1 MKNLSNHFNYNLD
14 KSTQI
19 RRKWKIRSLPLHPN
33 AHNYNN
39 ISIPEFEPMPKQ
51 SIIYTSI
58 YFVNLLA
65 VIKTSFPLV
74 VFLCN
79 PCLISTTTKLTIR
92 ILSEDLW
99 VISVCKCIIYE
110 VF

>member
-1 MKNLSNHFNYNLD
+1 MKILSNHFNYNLD
-14 KSTQI
+14 KNTQI

-58 YFVNLLA
+58 YFVISIILTCCNQNIISFSCVSRQPLFDLYNY
-65 VIKTSFPLV
+65 KTDDKNTFGRFV
-74 VFLCN
+74 GN
-79 PCLISTTTKLTIR
+79 KCL
-92 ILSEDLW
+92 
-99 VISVCKCIIYE
+99 
-110 VF
+110 